1 MNQILVIPKVTSYVR
16 FFKIQLIF
24 SIFLL
29 IFSFCY
35 LSFLLFFSNSKQ
47 EPSSKILDSYRVLN
61 LYSST
66 DVAFSEKTTPV
77 SPFILGTISI
87 EKLGIYYPVISDFS
101 DDLLKISICR
111 FYGPLDSSCGNLCLA
126 GHNYNDGSFFSKLP
140 SLNIG
145 DKICI
150 EFWDNTYCEYYL
162 YDKYETNLKDT
173 SCTLQETNGKK
184 EITLVTCNNF
194 NGNRMIFKAREI

>member
-1 MNQILVIPKVTSYVR
+1 MNQILIVPKLKSYVR
-16 FFKIQLIF
+16 FFKIQLVF

-29 IFSFCY
+29 MCSFSY
-35 LSFLLFFSNSKQ
+35 LSFLLFFSSSKQ
-47 EPSSKILDSYRVLN
+47 KSSSEILDIYRVLS
-61 LYSST
+61 LYSTT
-66 DVAFSEKTTPV
+66 DILFLEKNIPA

-87 EKLGIYYPVISDFS
+87 EKIGICYPIISDFS

-140 SLNIG
+140 ALDIG

-150 EFWDNTYCEYYL
+150 DFWDSTYCEYYL
-162 YDKYETNLKDT
+162 YNKYETNLKDT